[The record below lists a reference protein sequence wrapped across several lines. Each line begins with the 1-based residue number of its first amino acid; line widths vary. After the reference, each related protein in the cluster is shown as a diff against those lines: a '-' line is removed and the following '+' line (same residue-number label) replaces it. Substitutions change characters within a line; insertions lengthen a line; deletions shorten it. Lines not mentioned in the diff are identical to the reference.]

1 VKVLVVRA
9 EIGKVVMSEV
19 VEGELY
25 DVIKKYVSIASLEW
39 DPRVS
44 DFVVIR
50 EDLNVDVEGSLE
62 EVVLEYLRSH
72 GSLEEGEGVLKV
84 KIPVYTISFD
94 NRFVGEDLYIE
105 NKVYIIA
112 PYVNE
117 DLRVL
122 FETEAASITVQEA
135 TPEGVRVEN

>member
-1 VKVLVVRA
+1 MKVLVVRA
-9 EIGKVVMSEV
+9 EKGKVIMSEV
-19 VEGELY
+19 IEGELY
-25 DVIKKYVSIASLEW
+25 DVIKKYVSIASSEW

-44 DFVVIR
+44 DFVVVR

-62 EVVLEYLRSH
+62 EEILEYLRSY

-84 KIPVYTISFD
+84 RVPVYTISFD
-94 NRFVGEDLYIE
+94 NRFMGEDLYIE

-122 FETEAASITVQEA
+122 FETEATSITVQEVA
-135 TPEGVRVEN
+135 PEGIKYE